1 MKQIVIGGLVVLLL
15 WYLAGCQPVAAPPV
29 VETAH
34 AFTLSTLEG
43 AELSLTDLRGRWVL
57 VNFWATWCLPCREEM
72 AYLQRLAD
80 ENPDDL
86 IVLGVNMRES
96 PAAVR
101 DFVAE
106 TGVTFPIL
114 LHPDDATLLAYD
126 VRGLPLTAVITPD
139 GSLQER
145 IVGPLDPD
153 RFTFSPIL
161 YTPPGYSGSDTPQR
175 LSPRRAGETSPS
187 PAGPRSRPDPR
198 ARNPQSPGVSD
209 QAES

>member
-1 MKQIVIGGLVVLLL
+1 MNRVFGRGLAILLL
-15 WYLAGCQPVAAPPV
+15 VWLTGCQPVAAPPV
-29 VETAH
+29 PETAH
-34 AFTLSTLEG
+34 SFTLSTLNG
-43 AELSLTDLRGRWVL
+43 AELSLTHLRGRWVL
-57 VNFWATWCLPCREEM
+57 VNFWATWCAPCREEM

-86 IVLGVNMRES
+86 VVLGVNMRES
-96 PAAVR
+96 PATVG

-126 VRGLPLTAVITPD
+126 VRALPLTALIAPD

-161 YTPPGYSGSDTPQR
+161 YTPPGYWGSDTPQR
-175 LSPRRAGETSPS
+175 PSPRRVGATSPS
-187 PAGPRSRPDPR
+187 PAGPPSRPNLR
-198 ARNPQSPGVSD
+198 ARSPQSPDVSD
-209 QAES
+209 RAGS